1 MDEKQTLNA
10 SDTLLFTRLQLTGF
24 KNYTSRTFEF
34 HKRVVGICGYNGK
47 GKTNLLDALNY
58 LCFTRSYFSRS
69 DQINVNFGSP
79 GFRLEG
85 SMQNSTSDEK
95 KIICIYRENGRK
107 EFLLNEVA
115 YEKFSHHIGKYPGVF
130 IAPDDI
136 ALITGGSEER
146 RKLLD
151 TLISQVDEQYLQNLI
166 LHNKLLAERNAVLK
180 LEAQKRRTDDALL
193 QTIDDRLVPLGEF
206 IFNRRKDFS
215 KRLFPLIQKFY
226 DQVSGS
232 EEIIELSYESM
243 LGAKP
248 YNQLLGQMLSK
259 DRMNLR
265 TNTGIHKDD
274 LEFKLQANLFRQIAS
289 QGQKKS
295 LLFAC
300 KLAEF
305 EILKQEKGFAP
316 ILLLDDIFE
325 KLDEQRVQNLLRYI
339 FEENTGQVFITDTD
353 AERLRKAVSDFQHE
367 LQIIQLD

>member
-1 MDEKQTLNA
+1 M
-10 SDTLLFTRLQLTGF
+10 LFTRLQLTGF

-34 HKRVVGICGYNGK
+34 HKRVVGICGANGK

-85 SMQNSTSDEK
+85 SMQNSTADEK
-95 KIICIYRENGRK
+95 KIICIYRENARK
-107 EFLLNEVA
+107 EFLLDEVA

-166 LHNKLLAERNAVLK
+166 LHNKLLAERNAILK
-180 LEAQKRRTDDALL
+180 FEAQKRRTDDALL
-193 QTIDDRLVPLGEF
+193 QTIDDRLAPLGDYLYQ
-206 IFNRRKDFS
+206 RRKDFT

-226 DQVSGS
+226 DLISGAV
-232 EEIIELSYESM
+232 EYIELGYES
-243 LGAKP
+243 LLSEKP
-248 YNQLLGQMLSK
+248 YAELLRQTLTK

-265 TNTGIHKDD
+265 TNVGVHKDD
-274 LEFKLQANLFRQIAS
+274 IEFKLQSNLFRQIAS

-316 ILLLDDIFE
+316 LLLLDDIFE

-339 FEENTGQVFITDTD
+339 FEENDGQVFITDTD
-353 AERLRKAVSDFQHE
+353 AGRLREAVSDFQHE
-367 LQIIQLD
+367 LQIIRLD